1 MNPRARSHGF
11 TLVEVL
17 VALFVM
23 ALLAAMAW
31 QGVDHIARTRT
42 VGQERMEQTLRLDT
56 VLTQWEQDLAA
67 LHDTVAVPPLLFN
80 GAQLRITRR
89 ADTGVQLVV
98 WSLRNG
104 EWLRWAGPGVTRAA
118 ELQDQWMR
126 SQQLLGTEPQQL
138 HALKGL
144 DSWQLYCFRGST
156 WSNCQSTGDVAQ
168 PVAPKTEAPP
178 GSGAPQPPRQ
188 QLPTGVRLVLNFS
201 GSPLQG
207 SLTRDVV
214 LAPQMPQ

>member
-1 MNPRARSHGF
+1 MRQSGF

-31 QGVDHIARTRT
+31 RGVDGIARARAS
-42 VGQERMEQTLRLDT
+42 GQERMELTLRLDT
-56 VLTQWEQDLAA
+56 VMTQWEQDLAA
-67 LHDTVAVPPLLFN
+67 LHDTVAVPPLVFN
-80 GAQLRITRR
+80 GAALRLTRR
-89 ADTGVQLVV
+89 TDEGVQLVV
-98 WSLRNG
+98 WSLREG

-118 ELQDQWMR
+118 ELQDQWLR

-144 DSWQLYCFRGST
+144 ESWQLYCFRGST
-156 WSNCQSTGDVAQ
+156 WSNCQSTGDVA
-168 PVAPKTEAPP
+168 EPP
-178 GSGAPQPPRQ
+178 AEGASAPPRQ